1 MAFEKP
7 TIDTVKGKMLIC
19 KQSILN
25 FSVGDLCLCTDSNA
39 AMRTITLMHKTSTKI
54 YGQFILV
61 SFDVVAFKPGEKPLA
76 GKKFAITGKLD
87 YVRDYYKMMIKISGG
102 TYASSVS
109 RSTTYLI
116 TDESNET
123 TKMRAA
129 IANGTTIINSA
140 KFLRMVNGK

>member
-1 MAFEKP
+1 MAFEEP
-7 TIDTVKGKMLIC
+7 NIYGVKGKMLIC

-25 FSVGDLCLCTDSNA
+25 FSVGDLCLCLDSDTVK
-39 AMRTITLMHKTSTKI
+39 RTVTLLHKTSQKI
-54 YGQFILV
+54 YGQFILT

-87 YVRDYYKMMIKISGG
+87 YVRDYYKMMIEISGG
-102 TYASSVS
+102 TYVSSVS

-116 TDESNET
+116 TDERSET

-129 IANGTTIINSA
+129 IANGTSIIDSA